1 MTCKINIKKGVAV
14 MKNKILFI
22 AFIAVGSLFLTT
34 LGLQAQSPSPSPSTS
49 GSGEEVTVGG
59 YKVTAN
65 VELGVRGLEVNGYD
79 SKYRS
84 DFNYR
89 PGFRIFDSSF
99 LMETEK
105 GKGRVFDSLL
115 INSSGWN
122 SDPTGFVRV
131 NMEKLGAY
139 RFDANVRRVHY
150 FNQVSNFALGY
161 KPADTK
167 RNFGDFDLTVFPQSE
182 NLRLRFGASFYD
194 AEGTMG
200 FTVRTRD
207 VFPVTRNI
215 NSKSVDLRAG
225 VDTKLAG
232 FKLSLTG
239 GVRQFED
246 ETRYVITSPNLG
258 FVPTDINVINA
269 LDRAYPIKG
278 DTKYGLFTFQRTFAE
293 RLDITGRFIYSI
305 TDRGFNLY
313 EIFSGTGPIS
323 RTNPTPIF
331 IDKNLFEAAGS
342 INRPQS
348 RGDFGVTYAVTNKF
362 RISNTFSFDQ
372 FSYGGDSNATESLF
386 SRLISNGTVRPPTVS
401 NTLYYRA
408 DSFKRFVNTVEGDYQ
423 FSPRFGINVGY
434 RYSHRKI
441 EINGFNFT
449 PASAINNPSRLCSVS
464 TSDNPRIFCEEEEN
478 STNTLL
484 IGTRVKPRNNW
495 SIFADLE
502 YGEADNAFTRL
513 TNYNFTNFRV
523 RSNWNYKQFT
533 FNLSGIVRNNENP
546 SLTSAIRS
554 GTGAILIP
562 EGELVSNVKSRV
574 FSAYVDWAPDPRWTF
589 SGGYTYHHLTSET
602 DIVVPLAALTPG
614 FSQYFMRDNYAFID
628 VSAQPIKRVSVYASY
643 RFNNDRGQGDKV
655 STAPQF
661 IVSSYPFKLHMPEI
675 RVAVRL
681 TRNIDWNVG
690 YQYYDYR
697 ENLLRS
703 YFEPIL
709 PNQNYN
715 AHMPYTSLR
724 IYFGRRE

>member
-1 MTCKINIKKGVAV
+1 MTCKIIEKRGGFA

-22 AFIAVGSLFLTT
+22 ALLAIGILLFSTLSLR
-34 LGLQAQSPSPSPSTS
+34 AQTPSPSPPNS
-49 GSGEEVTVGG
+49 GDEVTVGG
-59 YKVTAN
+59 YKITSN
-65 VELGVRGLEVNGYD
+65 VELGVRGLDVNGNHD
-79 SKYRS
+79 KYRS

-105 GKGRVFDSLL
+105 GSGKIFDSLL
-115 INSSGWN
+115 VTSSGWN
-122 SDPTGFVRV
+122 ADPTGFTRV
-131 NMEKLGAY
+131 NIEKLGAY

-150 FNQVSNFALGY
+150 FNRVNNFALGY

-182 NLRLRFGASFYD
+182 SLRLRFGASFYD
-194 AEGTMG
+194 VEGAMG

-207 VFPVTRNI
+207 VFPITRNI
-215 NSKSVDLRAG
+215 NSRSVDLRAG
-225 VDTKLAG
+225 FDTKLAG

-246 ETRYVITSPNLG
+246 ETRYVVTSPNLG

-278 DTKYGLFTFQRTFAE
+278 DTKYGLFTVQRTFAE
-293 RLDITGRFIYSI
+293 RLDFTGRFIYSF
-305 TDRGFNLY
+305 TDRGYNLY

-331 IDKNLFEAAGS
+331 IDKNLFEAVG
-342 INRPQS
+342 NVTRPQA
-348 RGDFGVTYAVTNKF
+348 RGDLGVTYAVTKKF
-362 RISNTFSFDQ
+362 RISNSFSFDQ
-372 FSYGGDSNATESLF
+372 FNISGDTNSTETVV
-386 SRLISNGTVRPPTVS
+386 SRLISTGAIRPTTVS
-401 NTLYYRA
+401 NLLYYRT
-408 DSFKRFVNTVEGDYQ
+408 DGFKRFVNTVEGDYQ
-423 FSPRFGINVGY
+423 FNKRFGVNIGY
-434 RYSHRKI
+434 RYTHRKV
-441 EINGFNFT
+441 EIGGFNFT
-449 PASAINNPSRLCSVS
+449 PASAVNNPTRRCSTS

-478 STNTLL
+478 STNTFLF
-484 IGTRVKPRNNW
+484 GTRIKPTDNW
-495 SIFADLE
+495 SIFADVE
-502 YGEADNAFTRL
+502 RGESDNAFTRL
-513 TNYNFTNFRV
+513 TNYDFTNVRV
-523 RSNWNYKQFT
+523 RSNWNYKQFA
-533 FNLSGIVRNNENP
+533 FNLSGVVRNNENP
-546 SLTSAIRS
+546 SFTSAV
-554 GTGAILIP
+554 G
-562 EGELVSNVKSRV
+562 LVPAGQLVANVKSRI
-574 FSAYVDWAPDPRWTF
+574 FSAYVDWTPDPRWAF

-614 FSQYFMRDNYAFID
+614 FSRYFMRDNYAFID
-628 VSAQPIKRVSVYASY
+628 VSAQPFNRVSFYASY
-643 RFNNDRGQGDKV
+643 RFNKDNGQGDKV

-661 IVSSYPFKLHMPEI
+661 IISSYPFRLHMPEV

-690 YQYYDYR
+690 YQYYEYR
-697 ENLLRS
+697 ENLLRA
-703 YFEPIL
+703 YFDPVP